1 MDVREKLVDL
11 KPCPFCG
18 GKPTVEFDEGIGK
31 HWICCKNEKCRIQ
44 PSTDAHTYI
53 GVVVREWNRRHN
65 NG

>member
-1 MDVREKLVDL
+1 MTEL

-44 PSTDAHTYI
+44 H
-53 GVVVREWNRRHN
+53 
-65 NG
+65 

>member
-1 MDVREKLVDL
+1 MDVMKL

-18 GKPTVEFDEGIGK
+18 GKPSVEFCEEIGK

-44 PSTDAHTYI
+44 PSTDAHKYI

-65 NG
+65 NGC